1 MAGAKE
7 VVDRYYA
14 AYNRRDFAAYEQ
26 LFSPDFEGWAAGG
39 ATKRGVEG
47 LRKIDQGFAAAFPDS
62 QIVSLRKSAD
72 GCGIHKLSHAAR
84 RVYSWSTPPRR
95 SRRTTGPPGAT
106 GSPPIIGGCRCS
118 ARCGRAW
125 L

>member
-26 LFSPDFEGWAAGG
+26 LFGPDFEGWAGG

-47 LRKIDQGFAAAFPDS
+47 LRKIDQGFAAASPD
-62 QIVSLRKSAD
+62 
-72 GCGIHKLSHAAR
+72 
-84 RVYSWSTPPRR
+84 RR
-95 SRRTTGPPGAT
+95 SSRSA
-106 GSPPIIGGCRCS
+106 SPPT
-118 ARCGRAW
+118 APPW
-125 L
+125 